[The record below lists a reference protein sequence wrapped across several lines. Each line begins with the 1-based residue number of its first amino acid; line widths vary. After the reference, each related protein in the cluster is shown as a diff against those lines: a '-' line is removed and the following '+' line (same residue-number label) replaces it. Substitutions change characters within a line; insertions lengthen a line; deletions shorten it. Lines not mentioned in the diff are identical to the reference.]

1 MTPKVFQQRARDCL
15 SRARECSDPVR
26 REALRELAAGFA
38 RSAFEVATCQE
49 NARHGHCSTS
59 RRRGQIEGSERAT
72 RRRKY
77 RSARPMRS
85 P

>member
-15 SRARECSDPVR
+15 NRARMCSDPVH

-38 RSAFEVATCQE
+38 RSAFELATCQE
-49 NARHGHCSTS
+49 NARYGHRSTS
-59 RRRGQIEGSERAT
+59 RRRGQTSGTERVT
-72 RRRKY
+72 RRRQY
-77 RSARPMRS
+77 RSVRPTRS